1 VAADDAGVAGVAVG
15 EDAGVEAPLRAEG
28 GAERGRADADPGE
41 AEGDPSGIVASFLR
55 FAFAEAALVESAD
68 APGRTLLVEGAGG
81 GQTWVFG
88 PWSESAD
95 AKDDDC
101 GCAVRSRYRDSAAAE
116 EARLDRGEPPLQRF
130 GQAAVDRSLPLP
142 GDAEHQQPSPRAFR
156 RRCTPGLRSSWRCG
170 ST

>member
-1 VAADDAGVAGVAVG
+1 MSKPECSAQQREPLDLGGLVSSLREWADKI
-15 EDAGVEAPLRAEG
+15 
-28 GAERGRADADPGE
+28 
-41 AEGDPSGIVASFLR
+41 EGDPSGIVAFFLR